1 LKAIMPRW
9 AGATGFITDAFGVD
23 FCGGERRG
31 GDEEPILR
39 RSSIRIFTSPYL
51 RKRSGEVPGAFAGL
65 RSKENGHCHKTTVL
79 VSGVSS
85 FGRRGLPVLHH
96 YFFKVFAVRTLEGT
110 TIMVWLVRLNE
121 CQPHQLATL
130 RAIGP
135 VKRDRRM
142 SSLVCNPIVRH
153 QRSPRGEPDGGEVQ
167 GGLSHAGR
175 LYGALAKKCCRGDS
189 QFLINTALSKTLSRA
204 RIGTVRFISSN
215 RRECGDST
223 RQKTLW
229 KMRWVISKKYSY

>member
-1 LKAIMPRW
+1 MGTKSQYSAVLRYVFLHPRIYKS
-9 AGATGFITDAFGVD
+9 ARAK
-23 FCGGERRG
+23 CRG
-31 GDEEPILR
+31 LLLA
-39 RSSIRIFTSPYL
+39 YV
-51 RKRSGEVPGAFAGL
+51 RKRMGTVIKRQFLFRGCP
-65 RSKENGHCHKTTVL
+65 RSADG
-79 VSGVSS
+79 
-85 FGRRGLPVLHH
+85 GLPVLHD

-175 LYGALAKKCCRGDS
+175 LYGALAKKCCRE
-189 QFLINTALSKTLSRA
+189 TLS
-204 RIGTVRFISSN
+204 F
-215 RRECGDST
+215 
-223 RQKTLW
+223 
-229 KMRWVISKKYSY
+229 

>member
-1 LKAIMPRW
+1 MPRW

-39 RSSIRIFTSPYL
+39 RSSIRIFTSPYESARAKCRGL
-51 RKRSGEVPGAFAGL
+51 LLAYVRKRMGTVIKRQFLFRGCP
-65 RSKENGHCHKTTVL
+65 RSADG
-79 VSGVSS
+79 
-85 FGRRGLPVLHH
+85 GLPVLHD

-175 LYGALAKKCCRGDS
+175 LYGALAKKCCRE
-189 QFLINTALSKTLSRA
+189 TLS
-204 RIGTVRFISSN
+204 F
-215 RRECGDST
+215 
-223 RQKTLW
+223 
-229 KMRWVISKKYSY
+229 